1 MSQAQQS
8 LIEEVRAWFGDK
20 AVVTDTA
27 DIEPWV
33 TDWRGRWHG
42 RSAAILQ
49 PQSTQEAALMVAKAA
64 DLGVALV
71 PQGGNTSMVGGATPP
86 EDGSAL
92 LLSLRRMNKIRLID
106 GHSMRAVAEAGVVL
120 QTLHEAVAHEGLR
133 FPLTLGAKGSATI
146 GGLISTNAGGTQ
158 VLRFGPMR
166 GLVDGIEAVL
176 PDGTIHD
183 GLSGL
188 KKDNRGYSLDQLLI
202 GAEGT
207 LGIVT
212 AARLKLYPAIHS
224 RAVAWL
230 GLDSPRSA
238 LDVLRALQAST
249 GRIEG
254 FEILPQESLNAVLGH
269 IPGTRAPLAG
279 ESPWHALVEATAERP
294 DEEQPPELLAR
305 LLAPLIEKRQV
316 RDAVISSSEGQAEAF
331 WRIRDSLSEAE
342 RATFGPATQHD
353 ISVAVEAMPKFM
365 ADAATEVEKAFPG
378 SHASGFG
385 HLGDGNIH
393 FHVRAG
399 ERGGADWLQQEG
411 PAVSRLV
418 HDLVTAAGGSIS
430 AEHGIGQMK
439 KDELERLAPER
450 VRHLRAIKLALDPK
464 NLMNPGKLV

>member
-1 MSQAQQS
+1 MGKAA
-8 LIEEVRAWFGDK
+8 LIEEVQRRFGAK
-20 AVVTDTA
+20 VAVTDLA
-27 DIEPWV
+27 DVEPWL

-42 RSAAILQ
+42 KADAVLQ
-49 PQSTQEAALMVAKAA
+49 PASTEEVAVIVRLAGE
-64 DLGVALV
+64 LRVPLV

-86 EDGSAL
+86 EDASAL
-92 LLSLRRMNKIRLID
+92 IVSLRRMNRVCSIEPAALRCI
-106 GHSMRAVAEAGVVL
+106 AEAGVVL
-120 QTLHEAVAHEGLR
+120 QTLHEAVAAQGLR

-146 GGLISTNAGGTQ
+146 GGLVSTNAGGTQ

-166 GLVDGIEAVL
+166 ALVDGIEAVL

-224 RAVAWL
+224 RSVAWL
-230 GLDSPRSA
+230 GLASPQAA
-238 LDVLRALQAST
+238 LDTLRTLQAQT
-249 GRIEG
+249 DRVEG
-254 FEILPQESLNAVLGH
+254 FEILPRESLEAALGH
-269 IPGTRAPLAG
+269 VPGTRAPLEG
-279 ESPWHALVEATAERP
+279 PHDWHALVEATTDGAD
-294 DEEQPPELLAR
+294 DEPPAELLTR
-305 LLAPLIEKRQV
+305 LLAPLVERGLV
-316 RDAVISSSEGQAEAF
+316 ENATISATEAQAEAF
-331 WRIRDSLSEAE
+331 WRIRDGLSEAE
-342 RATFGPATQHD
+342 RAAFGPATQHD
-353 ISVAVEAMPKFM
+353 ISVAVEHMPLFM
-365 ADAATEVEKAFPG
+365 AEAAAEVVRAFPG
-378 SHASGFG
+378 THASGFG

-399 ERGGADWLQQEG
+399 ERGGSDWLEREG

-439 KDELERLAPER
+439 RDELNRLSPER
-450 VRHLRAIKLALDPK
+450 VRALQAIKAALDPEGI
-464 NLMNPGKLV
+464 MNPGKLV